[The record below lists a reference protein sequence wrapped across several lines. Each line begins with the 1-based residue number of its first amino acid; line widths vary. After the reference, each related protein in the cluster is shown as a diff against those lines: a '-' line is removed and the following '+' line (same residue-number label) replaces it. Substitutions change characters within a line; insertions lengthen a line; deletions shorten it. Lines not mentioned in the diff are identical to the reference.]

1 MTYSVDT
8 CEVYVA
14 PLAAYSA
21 GHSTGEWIRV
31 GSDESALRASITSL
45 LTRCPYSTPQSD
57 WAIHDYQGF
66 YGVGH
71 ALGEHPALAD
81 LVKAVALLGEY
92 GEMAA
97 KLIDYFCGDVD
108 EAVRHLDQKYLGC
121 VQSLDDYAQEVVNS
135 QLQEGETIPEIIA
148 AYVDYDSM
156 AADWLLGGEMF
167 TIELSSF
174 NERAEEEKTI
184 HIFTNRPTE

>member
-1 MTYSVDT
+1 MERQNDT
-8 CEVYVA
+8 CQIYVA

-21 GHSTGEWIRV
+21 GHDTGEWITV
-31 GSDESALRASITSL
+31 EKDELALQASITTL

-71 ALGEHPALAD
+71 SLGEHPALAD
-81 LVKAVALLGEY
+81 LVKAVELIGVF

-97 KLIDYFCGDVD
+97 KLIDHFCGDVG
-108 EAVRHLDQKYLGC
+108 EAERHINEKYLGC
-121 VQSLDDYAQEVVNS
+121 YSSLDDYAREVVNS
-135 QLQEGETIPEIIA
+135 QLQEQTIPDVIA
-148 AYVDYDSM
+148 AYVDYDAM
-156 AADWLLGGEMF
+156 AADWLLGGEIF
-167 TIELSSF
+167 TIEVSSF
-174 NERAEEEKTI
+174 DDRAEEEKTI

>member
-1 MTYSVDT
+1 MERQTDT
-8 CEVYVA
+8 CQIYVA

-21 GHSTGEWIRV
+21 GHDTGAWITVIR
-31 GSDESALRASITSL
+31 DESALRSSITAL

-66 YGVGH
+66 YGLGH
-71 ALGEHPALAD
+71 SLGEHPALAD
-81 LVKAVALLGEY
+81 LVKAVELIDEC

-97 KLIDYFCGDVD
+97 KLIEHFCGDVD
-108 EAVRHLDQKYLGC
+108 EAVRHLRDKYLGC
-121 VQSLDDYAQEVVNS
+121 FSSLDDYAQEVVNS
-135 QLQEGETIPEIIA
+135 QLQGGTIPDVIA
-148 AYVDYDSM
+148 AYVDYTAM
-156 AADWLLGGEMF
+156 AADWLLGGEIF
-167 TIELSSF
+167 TIEFSSF